1 MNGGKMGKTKTY
13 RKSIMKA
20 VEALEKARET
30 VNVRQ
35 ETLDNLLSQE
45 GELWDKTGECQI
57 CGSEGYTEWHHI
69 ISQHRC
75 KEEGLHHFIKLRGN
89 VIELCKQCH
98 DLTTAS
104 MIRKKLDAKEVA
116 EDNAELEPTEK
127 QIKYIKKLGGEVPLG
142 LTRREASALIDEL
155 KKLNAIKRAKQTT
168 EVVY

>member
-1 MNGGKMGKTKTY
+1 MGKTKTY

-20 VEALEKARET
+20 VEALEKARQT
-30 VNVRQ
+30 VLARQ
-35 ETLDNLLSQE
+35 ETLDNLLEQE

-57 CGSEGYTEWHHI
+57 CGAEGYTEWHHI

-75 KEEGLHHFIKLRGN
+75 KEEGLHHYIKLRGN
-89 VIELCKQCH
+89 VIELCKTCH

-155 KKLNAIKRAKQTT
+155 KKLNAMKRVKEIT
-168 EVVY
+168 EVRY

>member
-20 VEALEKARET
+20 VEALDKARQT
-30 VNVRQ
+30 VVARQ
-35 ETLDNLLSQE
+35 ETLDNLLEQE

-57 CGSEGYTEWHHI
+57 CGAEGYTEWHHI

-75 KEEGLHHFIKLRGN
+75 KEEGLHHYIKLRGN
-89 VIELCKQCH
+89 VIELCKKCH

-116 EDNAELEPTEK
+116 EDNAELEPTVK
-127 QIKYIKKLGGEVPLG
+127 QINYIKKLGGEVPVG
-142 LTRREASALIDEL
+142 LTRREASALIDVL
-155 KKLNAIKRAKQTT
+155 KKENAMKRVKEIT
-168 EVVY
+168 EVRY

>member
-1 MNGGKMGKTKTY
+1 MNGGNMGKTKTY

-20 VEALEKARET
+20 VEALEKARQT
-30 VNVRQ
+30 VLARQ
-35 ETLDNLLSQE
+35 ETLDNLLEQE

-57 CGSEGYTEWHHI
+57 CGAEGYTEWHHI

-75 KEEGLHHFIKLRGN
+75 REEGLHHFIKLRGN
-89 VIELCKQCH
+89 VIELCKTCH

-104 MIRKKLDAKEVA
+104 MIRQKLDIKEVT

-155 KKLNAIKRAKQTT
+155 KKLNAMKRVKEIT
-168 EVVY
+168 EVRY